1 MPVTEDLPLQ
11 FVPNSFTI
19 RGARLNRL
27 TQLKNNQVFI
37 MDDDR
42 FLALKQSLQT
52 IQETD
57 GLISFLES
65 QETFSFPPLNNGLFP
80 AAIAHESTGYQSIW
94 VRDNIHVAH
103 ALYAIGND
111 QPACKAMAALTDY
124 FSKHRDRFDDMI
136 SGKTHPNEIMKRPH
150 IRFDGNTLG
159 EIDEKWAHAQNDA
172 LGYFVW
178 LYSLLAQQGKLTPT
192 QESLELMAAFV
203 CYFEKIRFWEDADS
217 GHWEEARKV
226 EASSIGTAVAGLKML
241 QQYLDQSQ
249 TWSHF
254 KFDKKKVPP
263 EKLDTLIQ
271 QGQSTLAQILP
282 AECIQPDP
290 LQARKY
296 DAALLFLIYPLGLV
310 EGEMAE
316 AIMEDVRSHLM
327 GDYGIRRY
335 LGDSYWC
342 ADYKD
347 ILGEDDRTSD
357 FSEDQASRDQLL
369 KPGEEAQW
377 CIFDPILSVIYG
389 QRFLRS
395 EKSEDYERQRFHLDR
410 SLNQITTHDSIFG
423 AYRCPES
430 YYLEKGQYVPN
441 DITPLLWTQANL
453 MMALHQWKQTV
464 TVRS

>member
-1 MPVTEDLPLQ
+1 
-11 FVPNSFTI
+11 
-19 RGARLNRL
+19 
-27 TQLKNNQVFI
+27 

-42 FLALKQSLQT
+42 FLSLKQSLQT
-52 IQETD
+52 VEETD
-57 GLISFLES
+57 QLISFLES
-65 QETFSFPPLNNGLFP
+65 QDTFSFPPLSNGLFP

-94 VRDNIHVAH
+94 VRDNIHIAH
-103 ALYAIGND
+103 ALYAVGKM
-111 QPACKAMAALTDY
+111 QSACQAMSTLTDY
-124 FSKHRDRFDDMI
+124 FIKHRDRFDDII
-136 SGKTHPNEIMKRPH
+136 SGKSQPTEIMKRPH

-172 LGYFVW
+172 LGYYVW
-178 LYSLLAQQGKLTPT
+178 LYSLLVLQGNLTPT
-192 QESLELMAAFV
+192 QDSLELLAAFV

-217 GHWEEARKV
+217 GHWEEARKI
-226 EASSIGTAVAGLKML
+226 EASSIGTAVAGLMML
-241 QQYLDQSQ
+241 KQCLNQSE

-254 KFDKKKVPP
+254 KFGKKSVPL
-263 EKLDTLIQ
+263 EMLDDLIQ
-271 QGQSTLAQILP
+271 QGQSTLLQILP

-290 LQARKY
+290 LLERKY

-310 EGEMAE
+310 QGERAE
-316 AIMEDVRSHLM
+316 SIMEDVRTHLM

-347 ILGEDDRTSD
+347 ILSEDDRTSD

-389 QRFLRS
+389 QCFLQS
-395 EKSEDYERQRFHLDR
+395 EKSEEYEKQRFHLDR
-410 SLNQITTHDSIFG
+410 SLNQITTHDSSFG

-430 YYLEKGQYVPN
+430 YYLENGKYVPN

-453 MMALHQWKQTV
+453 MMALHQWKQTLR
-464 TVRS
+464 VRN

>member
-1 MPVTEDLPLQ
+1 
-11 FVPNSFTI
+11 
-19 RGARLNRL
+19 
-27 TQLKNNQVFI
+27 

-42 FLALKQSLQT
+42 FLSLKQSLQT
-52 IQETD
+52 VEETD
-57 GLISFLES
+57 QLISFLES

-94 VRDNIHVAH
+94 VRDNIHIAH
-103 ALYAIGND
+103 ALYAVGKV
-111 QPACKAMAALTDY
+111 QSACLAMSTLTDY
-124 FSKHRDRFDDMI
+124 FIKHRNRFDDVI
-136 SGKTHPNEIMKRPH
+136 SGKTHPKEIMKRPH

-172 LGYFVW
+172 LGYYVW
-178 LYSLLAQQGKLTPT
+178 LYSLLVLQGKLRPT
-192 QESLELMAAFV
+192 QESLELLAAFV
-203 CYFEKIRFWEDADS
+203 RYFEKIRFWEDADS
-217 GHWEEARKV
+217 GHWEEARKI
-226 EASSIGTAVAGLKML
+226 EASSIGTAVAGLMML
-241 QQYLDQSQ
+241 KQSLDQSE

-254 KFDKKKVPP
+254 KLGKKSVPL
-263 EKLDTLIQ
+263 EILDDLIQ
-271 QGQSTLAQILP
+271 QGQSTLSQILP

-310 EGEMAE
+310 QGEMSE
-316 AIMEDVRSHLM
+316 TIMEDVRTHLM

-342 ADYKD
+342 ADYKE
-347 ILGEDDRTSD
+347 ILSEDDRTSD
-357 FSEDQASRDQLL
+357 FSDDQASRDQLL

-389 QRFLRS
+389 QRFLQS
-395 EKSEDYERQRFHLDR
+395 EKSEEYENQRFHLDR
-410 SLNQITTHDSIFG
+410 SLNQITTHESSFG

-430 YYLEKGQYVPN
+430 YYLENGKYVPN

-453 MMALHQWKQTV
+453 MMALHQWKKSLM
-464 TVRS
+464 VRN